1 MILIEDSST
10 SMENSDIL
18 NLDAAQIEEMRSLWS
33 R

>member
-1 MILIEDSST
+1 MILIGDSST

-18 NLDAAQIEEMRSLWS
+18 NLVAAQIEEMRSLWS